1 MLHVERGNVL
11 LRAGQGVLLRLRE
24 KDACLAQ
31 KVQRRGLRWVCRP
44 VWERS
49 GNCLGD
55 GRGMSGEC
63 LGAVAYRPASHADK
77 VRRSPRQGSGKD
89 QRMTSEAPMKSVA
102 EPWPA
107 PAAGERPGLSCL
119 KMRRFR
125 KDLQGFHFQNGGH
138 VARSLDALPPRCRSA
153 GFPDIRGC
161 GLPMDQGSEARDQGR
176 REPP

>member
-1 MLHVERGNVL
+1 MCCSVRD
-11 LRAGQGVLLRLRE
+11 RACCC
-24 KDACLAQ
+24 ACGRKMPAW
-31 KVQRRGLRWVCRP
+31 RRRFSGEVCAGSAGL
-44 VWERS
+44 S
-49 GNCLGD
+49 GNGLGTAL
-55 GRGMSGEC
+55 GTAGGCR
-63 LGAVAYRPASHADK
+63 GAVAYRPASHADK
-77 VRRSPRQGSGKD
+77 FRRSPRQGSGKD
-89 QRMTSEAPMKSVA
+89 QRMTSEAPMKSAA

>member
-1 MLHVERGNVL
+1 MCAPCGTGRVAAPAGERCL
-11 LRAGQGVLLRLRE
+11 LGAEGSAARFALGLP
-24 KDACLAQ
+24 ACL
-31 KVQRRGLRWVCRP
+31 GT
-44 VWERS
+44 VWELPWGRP
-49 GNCLGD
+49 GD
-55 GRGMSGEC
+55 VWGMPGGGGVPSS
-63 LGAVAYRPASHADK
+63 VAR
-77 VRRSPRQGSGKD
+77 RQGPEKPQTRFREGPEND
-89 QRMTSEAPMKSVA
+89 QRSSNEERA

-176 REPP
+176 SEPP